1 MSSNRQQF
9 NWPSL
14 EEEIDSIVP
23 LDVFKE
29 QLEIFTEGQLK
40 FIDWSNVFVAGG
52 TSPIFFLSCMQFSI
66 KSIQSLL
73 LRRCISVVVASA

>member
-14 EEEIDSIVP
+14 EEGIDSIVP

-52 TSPIFFLSCMQFSI
+52 IRLSFFSVQFSI
-66 KSIQSLL
+66 
-73 LRRCISVVVASA
+73 